1 MVRKSAVVTGAG
13 SGIGQAAAVALAQ
26 EGYFIF
32 LIGRRIEKL
41 NETQK
46 LIAQATNPGQ
56 STTLVCDLNQ
66 SKDIERAVQNI
77 RANPQLEII
86 VNNAAIYERNKPES
100 NATDLWRR
108 TFSANL
114 FGTVDLTEK
123 LIPVLKLAENP
134 SIVNVASTL
143 GVKPIPETSAYSASK
158 AAMINWTQCLA
169 LDLAPKIRV
178 NAVCPGIVDTPIHP
192 FHAMEAK
199 EKSAMLEKLN
209 TMQPLGRIGTPA
221 DIVPAIVYFATTKSS
236 WTTGASLVVDGG
248 INISGK

>member
-1 MVRKSAVVTGAG
+1 MSRKSALVTGAG
-13 SGIGQAAAVALAQ
+13 SGIGQATAVALAK

-32 LIGRRIEKL
+32 LMGRRIEKL

-46 LIAQATNPGQ
+46 LITAATSPSQ

-77 RANPQLEII
+77 RANPQLEVI

-100 NATDLWRR
+100 NSSDLWRR

-114 FGTVDLTEK
+114 FGTVDLTER
-123 LIPVLKLAENP
+123 LIPVLKLAEAP

-143 GVKPIPETSAYSASK
+143 GLKPIPETSAYSASK

-178 NAVCPGIVDTPIHP
+178 NCVCPGIVDTPIHP
-192 FHAMEAK
+192 FHSQDPA
-199 EKSAMLEKLN
+199 EKSASLEKLKHL
-209 TMQPLGRIGTPA
+209 QPMGRIGTPEE
-221 DIVPAIVYFATTKSS
+221 IVPAIVYFATTRSS
-236 WTTGASLVVDGG
+236 WTTGSSLVVDGG